1 MGHWKFTMNRKIY
14 YWKLRT
20 TELQLGEKTL
30 VMGVLNIT
38 PDSFSDG
45 GRFLD
50 PDKAYARALEM
61 EEQGSAQADSIEHF
75 GEDVHGSEANPMHDR
90 TQYTDDRVLSCEK
103 AQH

>member
-20 TELQLGEKTL
+20 TALQLGERTL

-45 GRFLD
+45 GRYLD
-50 PDKAYARALEM
+50 PDQAYPALL
-61 EEQGSAQADSIEHF
+61 QQKRRCAAWFGASISLRMTASF
-75 GEDVHGSEANPMHDR
+75 GWAFCDR
-90 TQYTDDRVLSCEK
+90 LRGKYD
-103 AQH
+103 